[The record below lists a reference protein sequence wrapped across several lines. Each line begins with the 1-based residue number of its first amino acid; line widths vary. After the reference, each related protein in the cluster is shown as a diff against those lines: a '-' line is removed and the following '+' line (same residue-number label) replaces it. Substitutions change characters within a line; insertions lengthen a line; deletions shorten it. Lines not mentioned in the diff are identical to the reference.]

1 MVHTYELS
9 LPLLLL
15 VWIDVFPIVNVPFAG
30 TFETTAFVLG
40 VVLTAGYAPFGLGAL
55 PGGVLADA
63 YGSKRLIVAC
73 LVGMGISFLGLAI
86 APSLLSAA
94 VALLI
99 WGIAASVYHPSG
111 LALISKGV
119 DERGSAFAYHGMAG
133 NLGIALGPLLTA
145 VLLFLTGDWRVVV
158 AALAVPALVGAF
170 VAARISVDE
179 TAAID
184 DVAQGEGTS
193 GQAGK
198 SDGSIGSLS
207 AFLADSR
214 TMFASLFIFAFGV
227 AMFSG
232 LYYRGVLTFLPDL
245 LSTFEQLQPVDIAGY
260 PRSLEPD
267 QYFYSGLLMVGVLG
281 QYVGGKL
288 TDRIPVALGLVGGYG
303 AIAILALIFLPIARS
318 GLLGL
323 VAIGA
328 LLGFF
333 LFLVQPFYQATIA
346 ESTPPE
352 ARGLSYGYTYLGV
365 FGIGALGGT
374 IAGGVLTYFNATAL
388 FAVLAGFGATAS
400 LLGLVIYSK
409 R

>member
-1 MVHTYELS
+1 
-9 LPLLLL
+9 
-15 VWIDVFPIVNVPFAG
+15 
-30 TFETTAFVLG
+30 
-40 VVLTAGYAPFGLGAL
+40 
-55 PGGVLADA
+55 
-63 YGSKRLIVAC
+63 
-73 LVGMGISFLGLAI
+73 
-86 APSLLSAA
+86 
-94 VALLI
+94 
-99 WGIAASVYHPSG
+99 
-111 LALISKGV
+111 
-119 DERGSAFAYHGMAG
+119 
-133 NLGIALGPLLTA
+133 
-145 VLLFLTGDWRVVV
+145 
-158 AALAVPALVGAF
+158 
-170 VAARISVDE
+170 
-179 TAAID
+179 
-184 DVAQGEGTS
+184 
-193 GQAGK
+193 
-198 SDGSIGSLS
+198 
-207 AFLADSR
+207 
-214 TMFASLFIFAFGV
+214 MFASLFIFAFGV

>member
-15 VWIDVFPIVNVPFAG
+15 VWVDVFPTVSVPFAG

-73 LVGMGISFLGLAI
+73 LVGMGISFVGLAI

-94 VALLI
+94 IALLV
-99 WGIAASVYHPSG
+99 WGVAASVYHPSG

-158 AALAVPALVGAF
+158 AALAGPALIGAF
-170 VAARISVDE
+170 IAARISVDE
-179 TAAID
+179 TAAVDVEGQD
-184 DVAQGEGTS
+184 DGESAQTS
-193 GQAGK
+193 Q
-198 SDGSIGSLS
+198 SDGAVGSLS

-245 LSTFEQLQPVDIAGY
+245 LSSFEQLQPIDIAGY

-288 TDRIPVALGLVGGYG
+288 TDRVPVSLGLVGGYG
-303 AIAILALIFLPIARS
+303 SIAILALIFLPVARS
-318 GLLGL
+318 GLVGL

-374 IAGGVLTYFNATAL
+374 IAGGVLTYFNPTAL
-388 FAVLAGFGATAS
+388 FVVLAGFGAAAS
-400 LLGLVIYSK
+400 LLGLVLYTK